1 MAVRIACCFAVLMLA
16 AALGD
21 APKAAVA
28 GGGGCHGRSSTESSG
43 DSVKITNGTCFTPT
57 VLHVEAG
64 TTVTWTNTTAET
76 HDVAGATLE
85 WGNYNE
91 LRNGDSTQFRFDA
104 PGTYPYYCFLHPGM
118 TGAIVV
124 GDGRRSA
131 DSPAVQPVSV
141 VRPLPA
147 SSSAAPAPAA
157 GAATAAP
164 VSSPHSNNWLV
175 FWLLGV
181 LFGAVAMGV
190 VFAAGKARG

>member
-1 MAVRIACCFAVLMLA
+1 MAIRIVFCFAVLTFA
-16 AALGD
+16 TALGSS
-21 APKAAVA
+21 PKAAMA
-28 GGGGCHGRSSTESSG
+28 GGGCRGLPSTESSG
-43 DSVKITNGTCFTPT
+43 DGVEMTHGTCFTPT
-57 VLHVEAG
+57 VLHVEPG
-64 TTVTWTNTTAET
+64 TTVTWTNTTTET

-91 LRNGDSTQFRFDA
+91 LKNGDSTQFRFDA

-131 DSPAVQPVSV
+131 DSPAVQPASV

-147 SSSAAPAPAA
+147 SSPAAPARAV
-157 GAATAAP
+157 AATTTAP
-164 VSSPHSNNWLV
+164 LSSPQSNNWLL

-181 LFGAVAMGV
+181 LFGAVAAGV
-190 VFAAGKARG
+190 VFAAGKARR